1 MRTKRSESERASSAG
16 AVARRLAT
24 ALVLAATVTLCSCAN
39 AQDEDGARIT
49 GFAFV
54 DSSVTGQGSAAQL
67 PANAKIFPP
76 GARITGTEGC
86 PSSAFRTDGLIVVVI
101 DYRGRP
107 SAGSVTVSAVPAP
120 QFGGR
125 PPYYL
130 DLDTGRT
137 LQFLGPLPDNGTYR
151 VKLDYFLGQ
160 AESRS
165 TAADFTLARS
175 CPQG

>member
-1 MRTKRSESERASSAG
+1 LAG
-16 AVARRLAT
+16 ALLACAESGSDAPGSPVNPGVGAAAGQPTAVAAPP
-24 ALVLAATVTLCSCAN
+24 A
-39 AQDEDGARIT
+39 EDGARIT

-67 PANAKIFPP
+67 PSNAQIFPP
-76 GARITGTEGC
+76 GTRVTGTTGC
-86 PSSAFRTDGLIVVVI
+86 PSSSFRTDGLIVAVI

-107 SAGSVTVSAVPAP
+107 TAGSVTVSAVPAP

-137 LQFLGPLPDNGTYR
+137 LQFLGPVVDNGTYR
-151 VKLDYFLGQ
+151 VTLDYYLGQ
-160 AESRS
+160 AQARS
-165 TAADFTLARS
+165 TAAEFALDRN
-175 CPQG
+175 CPQR